1 MTTLTPQLPANE
13 ARSNFYKI
21 LEDVDKTMS
30 HYTITHR
37 GRDKAVIMS
46 VQEFESWQETLEIMA
61 NPQLV
66 KDIKQGMKEL
76 KEGKG
81 LSEEEV
87 DKILGWNKK

>member
-1 MTTLTPQLPANE
+1 MSHLTSQLPANE

-21 LEDVDKTMS
+21 LDDVDKTMS

-46 VQEFESWQETLEIMA
+46 VQEFEGWQETFDIMS

-66 KDIKQGMKEL
+66 RDIKQGVREL
-76 KEGKG
+76 KTGKG
-81 LSEEEV
+81 IPWE
-87 DKILGWNKK
+87 KAKKKLDW